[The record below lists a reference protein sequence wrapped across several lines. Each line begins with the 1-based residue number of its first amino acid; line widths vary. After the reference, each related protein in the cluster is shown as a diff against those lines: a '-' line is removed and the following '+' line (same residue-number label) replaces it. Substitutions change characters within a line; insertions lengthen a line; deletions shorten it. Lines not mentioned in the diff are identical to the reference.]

1 MGSHHGIMQIL
12 SISSIVLR
20 IEADMINPALNDV
33 PFGLGYVLYNLVVC
47 LLGFICWAD
56 RWDIF
61 IPFSQELVGISRH
74 TGARLGKV
82 RWQSTVTVFVFS
94 RKDDREGF

>member
-1 MGSHHGIMQIL
+1 MQRL
-12 SISSIVLR
+12 WSAFPAVGKEVRRNGAMESCKHCFQTKFSCR

-61 IPFSQELVGISRH
+61 IPFSQELVGISRL

-82 RWQSTVTVFVFS
+82 WR
-94 RKDDREGF
+94 